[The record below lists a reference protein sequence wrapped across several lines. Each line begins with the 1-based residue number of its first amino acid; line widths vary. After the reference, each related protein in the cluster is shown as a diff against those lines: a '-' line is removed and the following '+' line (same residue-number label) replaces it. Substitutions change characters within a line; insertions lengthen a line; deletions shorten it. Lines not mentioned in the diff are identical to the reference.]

1 MCFLNVIKEYDL
13 LKFIRFRISGNMEK
27 SCLEEKMKI
36 ILNRK
41 LRILLEEKY
50 IISLESFKKLFK

>member
-36 ILNRK
+36 ILNRL

>member
-27 SCLEEKMKI
+27 SCLVEKMKI